1 MRLLSARRTLSFLA
15 AQPPCAIRTAA
26 SEDDAPTSGGSQ
38 LGWHQDRW
46 STLDR
51 DPKITVYLAIDPATE
66 DNGCMHIVKRSHTLG
81 IVNPQQGAAFVRDE
95 AQINEVLSSYPSKP
109 LPLQPGEIILL
120 STLCLQCVCPM
131 PRRRARTAARS

>member
-1 MRLLSARRTLSFLA
+1 MRLLSARRTLSFVA

-66 DNGCMHIVKRSHTLG
+66 ENGCM
-81 IVNPQQGAAFVRDE
+81 VR
-95 AQINEVLSSYPSKP
+95 P
-109 LPLQPGEIILL
+109 LIPCG
-120 STLCLQCVCPM
+120 
-131 PRRRARTAARS
+131 